1 MKRHIWTAAD
11 RAKLRRIYSIY
22 SAAECAEIIGC
33 SERAVYNQAKV
44 LDLRK
49 PRDWIAERAR
59 ERSLRPDHGGRKHQF
74 RPGHATW
81 NKGIPFVS
89 GGRSAETQF
98 KPGRR
103 PEDARNY
110 LPIGSLRVT
119 RDGILERKVTDDQS
133 VYPARRWVAVHRL
146 VWQEVHGEVPRG
158 HIVVF
163 KTGMRTTDCAAIT
176 IDKLELVTR
185 AENMRRNSIH
195 RWPDDLKSAMKLL
208 KRAERALEN
217 RT

>member
-1 MKRHIWTAAD
+1 MKRHIWTPAD
-11 RAKLRRIYSIY
+11 RAQLRRIYSIY

-59 ERSLRPDHGGRKHQF
+59 ERSSRPDHGGREHQF

-81 NKGIPFVS
+81 NRGISFVP

-110 LPIGSLRVT
+110 VPIGSLRVT
-119 RDGILERKVTDDQS
+119 RDGLLERKVTGDQS

-146 VWQEVHGEVPRG
+146 VWQEVHGEVPQG

-163 KTGMRTTDCAAIT
+163 KAGMHTTDCNAIT
-176 IDKLELVTR
+176 IDRLELVTR

-195 RWPDDLKSAMKLL
+195 RYPDELKSAMKLL